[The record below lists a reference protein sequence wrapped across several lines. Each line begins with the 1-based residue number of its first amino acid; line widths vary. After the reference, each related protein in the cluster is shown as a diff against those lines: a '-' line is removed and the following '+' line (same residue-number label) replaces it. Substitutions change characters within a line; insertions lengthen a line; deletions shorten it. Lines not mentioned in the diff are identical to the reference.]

1 MIWDVEETNKLQ
13 SGQELL
19 YRLFDFYG
27 PKISDDC
34 CENCNKVDFCTTSGS
49 VSNNTEILT
58 VQKEWSRYDPMN
70 SRIRKLIPNL
80 KIEDTIAFE
89 HYSKNIHGI
98 IWHQE
103 ANAIRGHY
111 TCTFK
116 VNGKWIFVSDTHI
129 QEIHS
134 YIYLLIYQ
142 HAIFLTY

>member
-1 MIWDVEETNKLQ
+1 M
-13 SGQELL
+13 
-19 YRLFDFYG
+19 
-27 PKISDDC
+27 
-34 CENCNKVDFCTTSGS
+34 
-49 VSNNTEILT
+49 
-58 VQKEWSRYDPMN
+58 
-70 SRIRKLIPNL
+70 RKLIPNL